1 MVEIKDSDSDVGRA
15 ILREVE
21 AYKDE
26 MVAFLQEMIGF
37 KSENPKLCDAEPG
50 AEASLQEFL
59 SHRLASDG
67 LDIDLWDV
75 YPGRPNMVAT
85 LKGAGGGSSL
95 MLNGHVD
102 VVPVGDASKWAFDP
116 WSGQI
121 SDGKIWGRGAVDMK
135 GGIAA
140 LIFAMEA
147 IQRAGVKLKGD
158 LFVNTVIDEETGG
171 DGARATLDRGYQP
184 AAVIIPE
191 PTDLNIQ
198 SVEGGLEWLRMVV
211 RGISGHTAFRFKSVH
226 AGGQGRAVNAIEK
239 MMKLLNAVMELERH
253 WGVHKVHP
261 QMPKGITTINIGV
274 VLGGTG
280 GGMDGMP
287 NVVVT
292 PSTFSDYCSTLLSLK
307 YLPNEKTDAVKAE
320 FEEYIHRVAQTDPW
334 LRDNPPEIEWGV
346 GGVAFPPVE
355 IFPDHP
361 LIQTV
366 ANAHEQVAGQPRYPG
381 FEAVTD
387 LAWFSAKGVPGFM
400 YGPGPFNTAHAINE
414 CVDIDELVSCAKVL
428 ALTIVDW
435 CGMD

>member
-1 MVEIKDSDSDVGRA
+1 MNGSNRDVSST
-15 ILREVE
+15 ILGEVE
-21 AYKDE
+21 EYKRDLIG
-26 MVAFLQEMIGF
+26 FLQEMIGF
-37 KSENPKLCDAEPG
+37 KTENPKLCDAEPG
-50 AEASLQEFL
+50 AEAALQAFL
-59 SHRLASDG
+59 SHRLASGG

-75 YPGRPNMVAT
+75 YPGRPNLVAT
-85 LKGAGGGSSL
+85 LKGTGGGRSL

-102 VVPVGDASKWAFDP
+102 VVPVGDKSKWKFDP
-116 WSGQI
+116 WSGEV
-121 SDGKIWGRGAVDMK
+121 SDGKVWGRGAVDMK

-158 LFVNTVIDEETGG
+158 LFINTVIDEETGG
-171 DGARATLDRGYQP
+171 DGTRATLDRGYEP

-191 PTDLNIQ
+191 PTDLKIQ

-211 RGISGHTAFRFKSVH
+211 RGVAGHTAFRFKSVH
-226 AGGQGRAVNAIEK
+226 AGGQERTVNAIEK

-274 VLGGTG
+274 ILGGTG
-280 GGMDGMP
+280 GGVGGMP
-287 NVVVT
+287 NVIVS

-307 YLPNEKTDAVKAE
+307 YLPNEKTDVVKAE
-320 FEEYIHRVAQTDPW
+320 FEDYIHRVAQTDPW
-334 LRDNPPEIEWGV
+334 LREHPPEIEWGV

-355 IFPDHP
+355 ISPDHP

-366 ANAHEQVAGQPRYPG
+366 SKVHEQVVGQPRYPG

-387 LAWFSAKGVPGFM
+387 IAWFSAKGIPGVM
-400 YGPGPFNTAHAINE
+400 YGPGPFGTAHSIDE
-414 CVDIDELVSCAKVL
+414 YVDIDELISCTKVL
-428 ALTIVDW
+428 TLTIVDW
-435 CGMD
+435 CGID